1 MTGSLLIFGCF
12 LTRGVFTSEQV
23 TDVKSVTRCLES
35 KRILVMC
42 LYDVSK
48 HPINIMFCQLAG
60 HQWPIKTT
68 NVSNYVTVAVS
79 QIESICNR
87 RHFPA
92 LSQHFSILQSK
103 PVVIILTKILR
114 RSCIAKLTFI
124 FWKCYFH
131 YPHQILIVRFIFSSA
146 NFIPVSSMLLFL

>member
-1 MTGSLLIFGCF
+1 MKCVPQMTGSLLIFGCF
-12 LTRGVFTSEQV
+12 LTRGLFTSELV

-35 KRILVMC
+35 KWILVMC

-79 QIESICNR
+79 QIDSICNR
-87 RHFPA
+87 RRFPA
-92 LSQHFSILQSK
+92 LSQDCSILQSNPFVK
-103 PVVIILTKILR
+103 ILTKILR
-114 RSCIAKLTFI
+114 CLYIAVETFI
-124 FWKCYFH
+124 TKE
-131 YPHQILIVRFIFSSA
+131 
-146 NFIPVSSMLLFL
+146 